1 MRRNLTQNKFI
12 VLIVIVAFFTIAS
25 YAFDQRIISDE
36 DKIRNL
42 RIKYENY
49 KVELNSLNS
58 LNSQL
63 EEIHDGAAS
72 IINNYLTYRNI
83 NIKRYLLIPRY
94 DLGRTE
100 NKSFLND
107 VDIAKYKV
115 LDNLI
120 RHYLDIVMDSDEL
133 DDKLTE
139 LYSWNSKYFSK
150 YNKIENN
157 EIIFDGFVSNY
168 SDITKIFNKNIDS
181 FNKKDSNFY
190 IGKLFSLFMEG
201 YNNTKISS
209 FYNLSNIKDIH
220 KFSILLIKNIDDNQ
234 TEILEN
240 IELINGEI
248 LKHEKLM
255 AETMDKLKKASS
267 TKNLYILSSIFSQI
281 ISLLFLLLLFRS
293 LLLKKSK

>member
-58 LNSQL
+58 LNDQL
-63 EEIHDGAAS
+63 EEIHTGAAS

-83 NIKRYLLIPRY
+83 NIKRYLLITRY

-168 SDITKIFNKNIDS
+168 SDLTKIFNKNIDS

-190 IGKLFSLFMEG
+190 IGKLFSLFSEG